1 VLRLKGSGLCDLKP
15 HQYFAIHQIECYFEP
30 NRVLETLTPSLS
42 DLKVATLVEKAR
54 DGPL

>member
-1 VLRLKGSGLCDLKP
+1 MLRLKGSGLCDLKP